1 MTKEGRKVDITDR
14 LMKLIAAEICGKA
27 PVGADCDFTDEELS
41 ELYGLAKKHDLAHLV
56 GDALI
61 KSGLAVNTEI
71 GAKFRKRVMLAVY
84 RYEQLNYELNRLY
97 DVLEEAKIPFVPL
110 KGSVIRDLYP
120 EPWMRTSCDID
131 LLVHDAD
138 KTAELLADKLSYKYE
153 DKNSHDISMFAESGM
168 HIELHYDLIEES
180 LNEAASNL
188 LAGVWDRS
196 TAHDGCEY
204 RLDMSDGM
212 FYFYHIAHMAK
223 HLENGGCGI
232 RPFIDI
238 RVLNHRTV
246 FDRDKREEL
255 LAQGGL
261 LNFSRQA
268 ELLSEVWLGN
278 AVHTDITK
286 KIENYVIRGGMYG
299 TNENRIVVQQQKRGG
314 KIGYA
319 LSRIF
324 LRYDEIKFHYP
335 ILEKYRWLTPI
346 MEVRRWCKLIF
357 CGHLKRVTHELGYS
371 NSVSKNEAEAAR
383 EFLKD
388 IGL

>member
-1 MTKEGRKVDITDR
+1 
-14 LMKLIAAEICGKA
+14 MKLIAAEICGKE
-27 PVGADCDFTDEELS
+27 PDGSDRDFTDEELS

-61 KSGLAVNTEI
+61 KNGLDVSTEI
-71 GAKFRKRVMLAVY
+71 GAKFQKRVMLAVY
-84 RYEQLNYELNRLY
+84 RYEQLNHELSRLCSA
-97 DVLEEAKIPFVPL
+97 LEEAKIPFIPL
-110 KGSVIRDLYP
+110 KGSVIRSLYP

-131 LLVHDAD
+131 LLVQDAD
-138 KTAELLADKLSYKYE
+138 STAAYLADKLSYKYE
-153 DKNSHDISMFAESGM
+153 GKNSHDISMFSGSGM
-168 HIELHYDLIEES
+168 HTELHYDLIEES
-180 LNEAASNL
+180 LDEAASKVL
-188 LAGVWDRS
+188 SDVWGRV
-196 TAHDGCEY
+196 TVHDGCEY

-232 RPFIDI
+232 RPFVDI
-238 RVLNHRTV
+238 WVLNHRTA
-246 FDRDKREEL
+246 FDRDKREAL

-261 LNFSRQA
+261 SDFSKQA
-268 ELLSEVWLGN
+268 ELLSEVWFGN
-278 AVHTDITK
+278 AVHTDITRK
-286 KIENYVIRGGMYG
+286 MENYVVCGGMYG

-319 LSRIF
+319 FSRIF

-335 ILEKYRWLTPI
+335 ILEKHRWLTPV
-346 MEVRRWCKLIF
+346 MEVRRWCRLIF

-371 NSVSKNEAEAAR
+371 NSVSKDEADAAR
-383 EFLKD
+383 EFLRD